1 VLYLYL
7 PVNNG
12 FSGALNMI
20 EVKNLSK
27 YYGNTK
33 AADNIS
39 LSVGRGELFGLLGP
53 NGSGKT
59 TMIKMLTGQMK
70 PTSGSISV
78 HGVDVLEDPI
88 RVRELVGVIPEQE
101 TPPSFLTA
109 EEYLHFV
116 AKIRK
121 MEHYEKTCESWFEF
135 LDFGD
140 QKNSLCKDLSRGTR
154 QKLMFAQAFL
164 HEPELAVIDE
174 PLINLDPVMQRKVK
188 DFLAGYVKSGG
199 TIFISTHILE
209 IAKQICTSIGV
220 IYKGKLV
227 YAGRLDDPVLQGRN
241 FEEFFLELVSQP
253 GNSYTSSS
261 TPVQSA

>member
-1 VLYLYL
+1 
-7 PVNNG
+7 
-12 FSGALNMI
+12 MI
-20 EVKNLSK
+20 EIRNLSK
-27 YYGNTK
+27 FYGSTK
-33 AADNIS
+33 AVNDIS
-39 LSVGRGELFGLLGP
+39 LSIGKGELFGLLGP

-59 TMIKMLTGQMK
+59 TMIKMLTGQIK
-70 PTSGSISV
+70 PTSGSIRV
-78 HGVDVLEDPI
+78 HGVNVLEDPI
-88 RVRELVGVIPEQE
+88 RVRELVGVVPEQE

-121 MEHYEKTCESWFEF
+121 MKHYEKTCESWFEF

-164 HEPELAVIDE
+164 HEPKLSIIDE
-174 PLINLDPVMQRKVK
+174 PLINLDPVMQKKVK
-188 DFLAGYVKSGG
+188 DFLAGYVKNGG

-227 YAGRLDDPVLQGRN
+227 YPGRLDDPVLQGRD
-241 FEEFFLELVSQP
+241 FEEFFLELVSRP
-253 GNSYTSSS
+253 GNSDSCSI
-261 TPVQSA
+261 TPAQHA